1 MKKRILQFCS
11 IVLIVAGLILLFNKP
26 VINYL
31 VKRTGDSY
39 DIAQL
44 SKQEIE
50 KNQQKEESFDFDAVK
65 PIRTQD
71 VVKSQLA
78 GAKDELPVIAG
89 IAIPSVRIRLPIFK
103 GLSNEALF
111 YGAGTLSP
119 TQEMGEGN
127 YGLASH
133 RSDQPDLLF
142 TPLEELQLGDIIY
155 LTDLSNVYT
164 YEAFYKEKVE
174 PTRVEVLDIIPE
186 KQLLTLITCGDL
198 YATNRLVVQAELIEV
213 TPMNELSKEA
223 AQAFQLPIQSY

>member
-1 MKKRILQFCS
+1 MKKKVLQFCS
-11 IVLIVAGLILLFNKP
+11 FLLIIAGLILLFNKP
-26 VINYL
+26 VINHL
-31 VKRTGDSY
+31 VNRTVNTY
-39 DIAQL
+39 DIGQL
-44 SKQEIE
+44 SKQEIKE
-50 KNQQKEESFDFDAVK
+50 NQQKKESFDFDEVK
-65 PIRTQD
+65 PIRTAD
-71 VVKSQLA
+71 VVKSQL
-78 GAKDELPVIAG
+78 GGEKNELPVIAS
-89 IAIPSVRIRLPIFK
+89 IAIPSVKIRLPIFK

-111 YGAGTLSP
+111 YGAGTMSP

-174 PTRVEVLDIIPE
+174 PTRTEVLDVVPNR
-186 KQLLTLITCGDL
+186 QLLTLITCGDL
-198 YATNRLVVQAELIEV
+198 YATTRLVVQAELIEV